1 LIRHTPQLDWLLL
14 TKRIGNVAAMLPADW
29 GDGWSNVWIGATIV
43 NQVEADRDIPKLLSV
58 PAALRFLSIEP
69 MLGPIDL
76 RRFLTPTGVHCP
88 DVCVD
93 TRYVLESEVDTVL
106 ERGEHEPLCPCCGE
120 RGSWT
125 GYDPGIDWVIVG
137 GESGHRARP
146 MHPAWPRS
154 IRDQCRVA
162 AVPFLF
168 KQWGEWSEFANA
180 DHYPHCGEERHAHA
194 WVDARTGHHGLCWIV
209 DEEGV
214 WSNHTGEPPTDSN
227 GHIVEDVAVMGYV
240 GKSASGRALDARQHD
255 ESPESAPAFTPPIPA
270 TA

>member
-1 LIRHTPQLDWLLL
+1 MATDLFALIRHTPQLDWLLL
-14 TKRIGNVAAMLPADW
+14 TKRIGNVAAMLPPDW
-29 GDGWSNVWIGATIV
+29 GDGWPNVWIGATLV

-58 PAALRFLSIEP
+58 PAALRFLSVEP

-106 ERGEHEPLCPCCGE
+106 DRGEYEPLCPCCGE

-168 KQWGEWSEFANA
+168 KQWGDGANSQMQIIT
-180 DHYPHCGEERHAHA
+180 P
-194 WVDARTGHHGLCWIV
+194 I
-209 DEEGV
+209 
-214 WSNHTGEPPTDSN
+214 
-227 GHIVEDVAVMGYV
+227 AV
-240 GKSASGRALDARQHD
+240 KSAMHTHGSMPEPVTMACVGLLMKRGSGRTILANRQ
-255 ESPESAPAFTPPIPA
+255 PIV
-270 TA
+270 TGI